1 MSHTYPESYSGP
13 LSSGPRLSRRLS
25 RKEGRRTSAPAW
37 LVAASRRAQESVA
50 RVARMSPVSC
60 LLSSWRA
67 AAECED
73 QQLDPPAPGKAE
85 SLHQQRNVC
94 IDPAFMRISDTEQGE
109 LLCKHI
115 HKAMQ

>member
-1 MSHTYPESYSGP
+1 MSHTHPESYSGP

-60 LLSSWRA
+60 PAGEQLRSVRTNRRTHQHQGKQRASS
-67 AAECED
+67 
-73 QQLDPPAPGKAE
+73 
-85 SLHQQRNVC
+85 S
-94 IDPAFMRISDTEQGE
+94 S
-109 LLCKHI
+109 
-115 HKAMQ
+115 AMFVSIQPS